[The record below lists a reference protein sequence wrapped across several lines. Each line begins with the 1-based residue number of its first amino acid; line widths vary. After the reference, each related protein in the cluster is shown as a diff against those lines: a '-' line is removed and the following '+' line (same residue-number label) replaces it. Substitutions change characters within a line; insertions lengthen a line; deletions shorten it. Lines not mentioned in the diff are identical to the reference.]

1 MDGGLHP
8 HASRVI
14 PSASIHRYTVGLSTP
29 NLRATPARFPSSSF
43 SAARSSARGGGPCLP
58 RADRG
63 TDPADGG
70 TDPGAGGDDALLGTA
85 LPASDGG
92 ADAEVASAGGS
103 RT

>member
-1 MDGGLHP
+1 
-8 HASRVI
+8 VI
-14 PSASIHRYTVGLSTP
+14 PSASIHRYTVGLSAP
-29 NLRATPARFPSSSF
+29 NLRATPARFSSSSF

-58 RADRG
+58 RADRGTELTDGG